1 MDWKE
6 ITIYKFA
13 NKNNYI
19 QILIINWKIFMPDGR
34 HTSISSCFSKKCLFQ
49 MVAMET
55 NDVFLGVIFL
65 NLLDIISIK

>member
-19 QILIINWKIFMPDGR
+19 QILIINWKIFMPDDIHQFR
-34 HTSISSCFSKKCLFQ
+34 HVFIKSAYFFTLILSFQ
-49 MVAMET
+49 RPQTRRPGHVPT
-55 NDVFLGVIFL
+55 
-65 NLLDIISIK
+65 LDAP